1 MVYLQKIY
9 VQCRIEGEEMIIK
22 NVSISNFKGIEEC
35 TIDLKSGMN
44 LVIGD
49 NGYGKTS
56 ILEAISVCL
65 GGFIAGIEDVTTKHF
80 LQDEIRVVLEETGS
94 ASYNKRYIT
103 PISVACKAEIE
114 GQDFEWTRRK
124 NSVKAARSTV
134 EPRDV
139 CKKAFH
145 MANGTGHVLPILSYQ
160 STARMWMQ
168 KKESSEDIFAKEFYR
183 TVGYEGCLAE
193 ASNIKMMMNWI
204 RRMERIEWKTKK
216 TVVEYKAVKDTLCRF
231 MNYMEDG
238 VEKVEYDEISDELVY
253 SSNNKILPIRN
264 LSSGYQSLIWMVLDI
279 AYRMAIL
286 NPDMLDKINETPGV
300 VLIDE
305 LDMHLHPK
313 WQWNIVSALKK
324 TFPNVQ
330 FIAATHSSIIISSCK
345 QDNLITIDK
354 DGEISYAETPYG
366 FDVNEILS
374 VFQETFTMPEDV
386 ENLLKVFY
394 QNLDAENYDE
404 AEEQLQQLK
413 EMTGENNPK
422 ITSAEMALELEQIP
436 LED

>member
-1 MVYLQKIY
+1 
-9 VQCRIEGEEMIIK
+9 MIIK

-35 TIDLKSGMN
+35 NLELQTGMN
-44 LVIGD
+44 LIVGD
-49 NGYGKTS
+49 NGFGKTS
-56 ILEAISVCL
+56 ILEAVSVCL
-65 GGFIAGIEDVTTKHF
+65 GGFIAGIGDITTKHF
-80 LQDEIRVVLEETGS
+80 IQDEIRVVMEKTGS

-103 PISVACKAEIE
+103 PVSVACKAEIE
-114 GQDFEWTRRK
+114 GEEFEWTRRK

-134 EPRDV
+134 EPRNV
-139 CKKAFH
+139 CRKAFE
-145 MANGTGHVLPILSYQ
+145 MANEKGHILPILSYQ

-168 KKESSEDIFAKEFYR
+168 KKEFTEDIFSKEFYR

-193 ASNIKMMMNWI
+193 ASNIKMMMNWV
-204 RRMERIEWKTKK
+204 RRMEKIEWKTKK
-216 TVVEYKAVKDTLCRF
+216 ESTEYKAVKNTLCYF
-231 MNYMEDG
+231 MNLMEGG
-238 VEKVEYDEISDELVY
+238 VEKVEFDDISGELVY
-253 SSNNKILPIRN
+253 VANHKILPIRN

-286 NPDMLDKINETPGV
+286 NPDMLNKINETPGV

-313 WQWNIVSALKK
+313 WQWNIVNALKK

-330 FIAATHSSIIISSCK
+330 FIAATHSPIIISSCRK
-345 QDNLITIDK
+345 DNLITIGR
-354 DGEISYAETPYG
+354 DGKISYEETPYG

-374 VFQETFTMPEDV
+374 VFQGSSIMAEDV
-386 ENLLKVFY
+386 DKLFKLFY
-394 QNLDAENYDE
+394 QNLDAQQYGE
-404 AEEQLQQLK
+404 AEKQLGQLK
-413 EMTGENNPK
+413 EMTDSNNPK